1 MAAAGDVTSDRRRRP
16 TTAHQRQRWDKG
28 RVEIFS
34 DGVFAI
40 AITLLV
46 LDISV
51 APADYDHLRHA
62 LLHEWPAYLA
72 YVTSFLTV
80 GSVWIAHHSLFSRLR
95 FIDPTLLRLNLLLL
109 MTAAFLPFPTSV
121 LAQALHHG
129 GTAERTAVVFYG
141 AAALVIEALL
151 RAAQRYAA
159 SQHELQMEPGDRR
172 PLPARPALDG
182 MARMDNAP
190 CCTRRRSC
198 SACSCSRGSR
208 SSATW
213 PSGSAACSWLGS
225 EGRLSLDFGWL
236 IPKRWGLARSGLSFG
251 LAPAD
256 ADLSGE
262 EHRPDDPH
270 QQHEVEHDLERDEDH
285 RRVRLRGDV
294 AEPDGADHRDHEITA
309 RTWLSGSE
317 KLPGWAC
324 ESDR

>member
-1 MAAAGDVTSDRRRRP
+1 MAAAGDVPSTGAAGEDAAP
-16 TTAHQRQRWDKG
+16 QRWDKS

-51 APADYDHLRHA
+51 QPSDFHDLRHA

-141 AAALVIEALL
+141 AAALVIELVL

-159 SQHELQMEPGDRR
+159 SRPELQMDPSAFPAGRA
-172 PLPARPALDG
+172 PARTHVTGWRAWVSTLLYAIAILFAVFLFPKVAVVGYLAVG
-182 MARMDNAP
+182 I
-190 CCTRRRSC
+190 RSVFVV
-198 SACSCSRGSR
+198 
-208 SSATW
+208 
-213 PSGSAACSWLGS
+213 GS

-236 IPKRWGLARSGLSFG
+236 VPKRWRARG
-251 LAPAD
+251 
-256 ADLSGE
+256 
-262 EHRPDDPH
+262 
-270 QQHEVEHDLERDEDH
+270 
-285 RRVRLRGDV
+285 
-294 AEPDGADHRDHEITA
+294 
-309 RTWLSGSE
+309 
-317 KLPGWAC
+317 
-324 ESDR
+324 